1 MLQWLTNGEFEN
13 AESWI
18 PPRETDLGGEMETF
32 NVHLIFPL
40 LTLFAAPGRKW
51 DHVSRSGQWTTNQ
64 RVDAFLHLAHQ
75 QQDALSARWNHRRE
89 TACVPEPLLKM
100 GFLEWSSEPQWT
112 WHEWEMYLLRLNHQA
127 FWVCLLLQHSLANP
141 DQNSLPSRQSRNQ
154 LYNVHCWWFWCTG
167 PLATLCD
174 HWPDWSFMVV

>member
-51 DHVSRSGQWTTNQ
+51 DHVSRSGQ
-64 RVDAFLHLAHQ
+64 
-75 QQDALSARWNHRRE
+75 
-89 TACVPEPLLKM
+89 
-100 GFLEWSSEPQWT
+100 
-112 WHEWEMYLLRLNHQA
+112 
-127 FWVCLLLQHSLANP
+127 
-141 DQNSLPSRQSRNQ
+141 
-154 LYNVHCWWFWCTG
+154 
-167 PLATLCD
+167 
-174 HWPDWSFMVV
+174 